1 MPMGMSLAG
10 RAVNHGAVTQSIMAK
25 EAQRVRRNVDKLF
38 ERCRKA
44 NSVAEFMACIDS
56 APNPVRDTARTIVLD
71 ILNSMGFNY
80 ATWEDAKRD
89 ARNIPYYYLANS
101 LTQRRY

>member
-1 MPMGMSLAG
+1 MSIGMSLAG

-25 EAQRVRRNVDKLF
+25 EAQRVRRNVDRLF
-38 ERCRKA
+38 ERCRRA
-44 NSVAEFMACIDS
+44 NSVAEFMACIDDS
-56 APNPVRDTARTIVLD
+56 PPPVRDTARTIVLD

-89 ARNIPYYYLANS
+89 ARTIPYYYLANS
-101 LTQRRY
+101 LTQRR

>member
-1 MPMGMSLAG
+1 MSIGMSLAG

-44 NSVAEFMACIDS
+44 SSVAEFFECIDS

-89 ARNIPYYYLANS
+89 ARAIPYYYLANS